1 MLFPFPRVINQFAAW
16 LEQTTAS
23 ETIAAHGWVVPVV
36 QSIHIMAIAT
46 IAGSALML
54 NLRLLGVCAV
64 EQRLNV
70 VARRFM
76 PFIWWSLLVLLATG
90 IIMIVGEPPRSLRNP
105 IFQLKLLLILGAVVV
120 TLACERWIRTRTT
133 AADTAARPTTAAAVL
148 AASSILAWIS
158 VVFAGRWI
166 AYFS

>member
-1 MLFPFPRVINQFAAW
+1 MLFPFPRAINQFAAW
-16 LEQTTAS
+16 LEQTAAS
-23 ETIAAHGWVVPVV
+23 EAIAAHGWVVPVV

-64 EQRLNV
+64 EQRLKI

-90 IIMIVGEPPRSLRNP
+90 TIMIVGEPPRSLRNP
-105 IFQLKLLLILGAVVV
+105 IFQLKLLLILTAVSV
-120 TLACERWIRTRTT
+120 TFACERWIRTRP
-133 AADTAARPTTAAAVL
+133 AAVDAAARPTTAAAVL
-148 AASSILAWIS
+148 AAASILAWIS

-166 AYFS
+166 AYFT